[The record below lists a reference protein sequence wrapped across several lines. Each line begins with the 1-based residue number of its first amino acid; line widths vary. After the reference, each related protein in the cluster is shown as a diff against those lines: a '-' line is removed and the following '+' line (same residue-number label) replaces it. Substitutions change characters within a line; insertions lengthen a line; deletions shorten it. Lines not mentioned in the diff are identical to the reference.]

1 MTTMTLS
8 EARHTLRIHQENHR
22 RNVRLRLDGKPAPP
36 SWEKFVERRINECKQ
51 LIADEAARDKEC
63 AGKQK
68 YPSMAAAEAHLH
80 QLRAEKSGLKHGSRV
95 NAYACRFCASVHLG
109 NSVRRKAA

>member
-1 MTTMTLS
+1 MNLH
-8 EARHTLRIHQENHR
+8 EAKATLRVQQENHR
-22 RNVRLRLDGKPAPP
+22 RNVRLRLDGKPAPK
-36 SWEKFVERRINECKQ
+36 SWEAFVERRIREMKQ
-51 LIADEAARDKEC
+51 FIADESARDKEC
-63 AGKQK
+63 SGKQK

-109 NSVRRKAA
+109 NSNVRRKAA